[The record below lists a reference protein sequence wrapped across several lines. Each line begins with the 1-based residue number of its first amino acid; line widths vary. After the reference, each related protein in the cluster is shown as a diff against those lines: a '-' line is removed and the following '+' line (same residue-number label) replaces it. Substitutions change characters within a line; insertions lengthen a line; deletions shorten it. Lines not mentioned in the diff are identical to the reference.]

1 MAMTN
6 LSIAPL
12 SAKGF
17 AAYGDVIETEG
28 RDHYPINAGMAER
41 YSDLA
46 KVDVAVGG
54 GRPLISL
61 CRAQPVSLPLRLR
74 LMERHPLSS
83 QAFVPLS
90 RSPFLIVVAPAGD
103 SLRSED
109 IRAFR
114 SNGRQGI
121 NYRAGT
127 WHHPLLALNDITEFL
142 IVDRGGGGDN
152 CEEIPIEDR
161 AIVVTS

>member
-1 MAMTN
+1 MKI
-6 LSIAPL
+6 SIAPL
-12 SAKGF
+12 TAGGF

-41 YSDLA
+41 YSGLA
-46 KVDVAVGG
+46 KVDVAAAG

-61 CRAQPVSLPLRLR
+61 CRARPITLPLSLR

-83 QAFVPLS
+83 QAFIPLS
-90 RSPFLIVVAPAGD
+90 RSPFLIVVAPAGET
-103 SLRSED
+103 LRSED

-127 WHHPLLALNDITEFL
+127 WHHPLLALDETTEFL
-142 IVDRGGGGDN
+142 IVDRGGDGRN
-152 CEEIPIEDR
+152 CDEIPIDDR
-161 AIVVTS
+161 GIVVNP